1 MTDDAHTSKRSGI
14 SRKSVL
20 RGFAGTGAAALSTGF
35 LRSTTSEA
43 FAQASPS
50 KIVKV
55 PANGKYETVALRKD
69 VIRVTAVQSPIRAA
83 DPNSPKKVMTANLN
97 SMLESI
103 DQANGFPG
111 PQDLVCF
118 HEQPI
123 MGWNP
128 WTREEALKVA
138 IEIPGKETEALG
150 KKAKEYGCYI
160 AFGTYAKSDD
170 WPGHLLLIG
179 VLIGPDGEVAAQHW
193 KLHNVRLSPTWTM
206 YTTSVWDVLDQY
218 TEMYGADAVLPIA
231 RTDIG
236 NLSLT
241 ISPYDPD
248 IHRALAIK
256 GAEVCVRF
264 SSGGFSAEDSKSA
277 ALFNQNYVITVNQS
291 LSPDQPGFPA
301 YAGAG
306 GTSIYGPFG
315 REVDMAESIHEE
327 HITAAIP
334 IAEFR
339 NTHRPPDVPL
349 AMVMP
354 VYEQYQPPNPPNLL
368 AKYLPETPEEAA
380 KFFTSNRTW

>member
-1 MTDDAHTSKRSGI
+1 MKDQMPKSNKPGI
-14 SRKSVL
+14 SRKSIL
-20 RGFAGTGAAALSTGF
+20 RGFASTAAIGSGLIGAAASPALAQSP
-35 LRSTTSEA
+35 RTSA
-43 FAQASPS
+43 
-50 KIVKV
+50 VKV
-55 PANGKYETVALRKD
+55 TLDGKYETAPLRKD
-69 VIRVTAVQSPIRAA
+69 TIRVTAVQSPIRAA
-83 DPNSPKKVMTANLN
+83 DPSNPKKIMTSNLN
-97 SMLESI
+97 KMLESL

-160 AFGTYAKSDD
+160 AFGTYARSDD

-206 YTTSVWDVLDQY
+206 FTTSVWDVLDQY

-264 SSGGFSAEDSKSA
+264 SSGGFSVADSQSA
-277 ALFNQNYVITVNQS
+277 ALFNQNYVITINQS
-291 LSPDQPGFPA
+291 LSPEQSGFPA
-301 YAGAG
+301 YSGSG

-315 REVDMAESIHEE
+315 REVDIAESIHEE
-327 HITAAIP
+327 HITASIP
-334 IAEFR
+334 IAQFR
-339 NTHRPPDVPL
+339 KGHRPPDIPM

-354 VYEQYQPPNPPNLL
+354 VYEQYTPPNPPNLQ
-368 AKYLPETPEEAA
+368 ADYLPETSEEAA
-380 KFFTSNRTW
+380 QYYFSNRTW

>member
-1 MTDDAHTSKRSGI
+1 MTDDARDSKRSGI

-20 RGFAGTGAAALSTGF
+20 RGFAGTGAAALGTGLF
-35 LRSTTSEA
+35 GQSASNA
-43 FAQASPS
+43 FAQGSPNTA
-50 KIVKV
+50 VNV
-55 PANGKYETVALRKD
+55 PVNGKYATVPLRKD
-69 VIRVTAVQSPIRAA
+69 RIRVTAVQSPIRAA

-97 SMLESI
+97 EMLESI

-111 PQDLVCF
+111 RQDLVCF

-138 IEIPGKETEALG
+138 IEIPGRETEALG

-206 YTTSVWDVLDQY
+206 FTTSVWDVLDQY

-248 IHRALAIK
+248 LHRALAIK

-315 REVDMAESIHEE
+315 REVDIAESIHEE
-327 HITAAIP
+327 HITATIP

-339 NTHRPPDVPL
+339 QNHRLPDVPL
-349 AMVMP
+349 SMVMP
-354 VYEQYQPPNPPNLL
+354 VYEQYQPPNPPNLQ
-368 AKYLPETPEEAA
+368 AKYQPDTPEEAA
-380 KFFTSNRTW
+380 QYFTKNRTW

>member
-1 MTDDAHTSKRSGI
+1 MSDDSNKEKRDGI

-20 RGFAGTGAAALSTGF
+20 RTLAGTGTAALGAGLIGAAPSP
-35 LRSTTSEA
+35 
-43 FAQASPS
+43 AQAQSS
-50 KIVKV
+50 GVKV
-55 PANGKYETVALRKD
+55 PVNGKYETAPLRKD
-69 VIRVTAVQSPIRAA
+69 TIRVTAVQSPIRAA
-83 DPNSPKKVMTANLN
+83 DPKNPKEIMTSNLN
-97 SMLESI
+97 KMLVSL

-128 WTREEALKVA
+128 WNREEALKVA

-160 AFGTYAKSDD
+160 AFGTYARSDD
-170 WPGHLLLIG
+170 WPDHLLLIG
-179 VLIGPDGEVAAQHW
+179 VLIGPDGNVVAQHW
-193 KLHNVRLSPTWTM
+193 KLHNVRLSPSWTM
-206 YTTSVWDVLDQY
+206 FTTSVWDVLDQY

-256 GAEVCVRF
+256 GAEICVRF
-264 SSGGFSAEDSKSA
+264 SSGGFNAADSQSA
-277 ALFNQNYVITVNQS
+277 ALFNQNYVITINQS
-291 LSPDQPGFPA
+291 LSPQQTGFPA

-315 REVDMAESIHEE
+315 REVDIAETIHDE
-327 HITAAIP
+327 HVTASIP
-334 IAEFR
+334 IAQFR
-339 NTHRPPDVPL
+339 EGHRPPDVPMAL
-349 AMVMP
+349 VMP
-354 VYEQYQPPNPPNLL
+354 VYEQYTPPNPPNLQ
-368 AKYLPETPEEAA
+368 ADYLPQTSEEAA
-380 KFFTSNRTW
+380 QYYFSNRTW